1 MWYGYPCLESTIRA
15 NINPLTTFFA
25 SNAPQTTHKFSSLS
39 QVTPST
45 SCISTNII
53 NLSPNPNKINISPI
67 PQDLP
72 WVFSHK
78 AFMLTTCFLSSIS
91 GTGVTMLWPSA
102 TRSGD
107 LNSIFDVYVTSINIP
122 YPPGWNLMDRRPR
135 KGRDP
140 RRKLLSP
147 PHDCHP
153 WQSERRRQSHLWL
166 HITRRCHFWKSRPS
180 SQCI

>member
-1 MWYGYPCLESTIRA
+1 M
-15 NINPLTTFFA
+15 NPLTTFFA

-39 QVTPST
+39 RVTPST

-53 NLSPNPNKINISPI
+53 HLSPNPNKII
-67 PQDLP
+67 PHPSLRTFREFLATNLLCLLL
-72 WVFSHK
+72 V
-78 AFMLTTCFLSSIS
+78 LSSIS
-91 GTGVTMLWPSA
+91 GTGVTILWPSA

-122 YPPGWNLMDRRPR
+122 YLPGWNLVDRRPR

-153 WQSERRRQSHLWL
+153 WQPKRRRQSHLWL
-166 HITRRCHFWKSRPS
+166 HITQRCHVLEISAIISVHIR
-180 SQCI
+180 